1 MSGIFE
7 NIPLEDISQAVNLE
21 TTAGVMEC
29 EVYFAVA
36 SHISDFPALPVS
48 GTAATTLEDFATIS
62 TDITFNAG
70 KGFIK
75 LDIQAETG
83 EVKDDMVGNV
93 GNRKFKSM
101 FEYFLSDTSARN
113 IGFMGEYA
121 NVPGVYV
128 VKEKSGRMRLIGSK
142 DLPAYF
148 ESVAGTS
155 GKGPEDDNGWQCAIY
170 QTSKK
175 PAPVYTG
182 NLTFPA

>member
-1 MSGIFE
+1 MSNIFD
-7 NIPLEDISQAVNLE
+7 NIPLEDIQTAVNLE

-29 EVYFAVA
+29 EVYAAVA
-36 SHISDFPALPVS
+36 SHIDSFPALPVS
-48 GTAATTLEDFATIS
+48 GTAATSLTDFATL
-62 TDITFNAG
+62 TADITFPAG
-70 KGFIK
+70 KGFFK
-75 LDIQAETG
+75 LDTQVETG

-93 GNRKFKSM
+93 GNRKFKKM
-101 FEYFLSDTSARN
+101 FEFFLPDTSAKN

-121 NVPGVYV
+121 NVPLVFAI
-128 VKEKSGRMRLIGSK
+128 KEKSGRVRLVGSK

-155 GKGPEDDNGWQCAIY
+155 GKGSEDDNGWQCAIY

-182 NLTFPA
+182 NITEVP